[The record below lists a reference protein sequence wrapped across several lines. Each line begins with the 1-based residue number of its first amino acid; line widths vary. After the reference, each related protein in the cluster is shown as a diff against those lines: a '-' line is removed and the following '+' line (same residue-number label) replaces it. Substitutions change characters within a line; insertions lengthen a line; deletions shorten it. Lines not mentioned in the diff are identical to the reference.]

1 MPTYLISGGNRGLG
15 LEFVRQY
22 AAEGAR
28 LIVGV
33 RAPERADALNRLAAV
48 RPDHVAV
55 HPLDVADADSVAR
68 FRQAVGDEPIDALI
82 ANAGVM
88 PAGQQFGSIDYE
100 QWLEALQINTLGPLR
115 LAEAFVDN
123 VRRGEERR
131 MLALTSMLGS
141 MSENRSGGYLAYR
154 TTKAALNSAWR
165 TLSIALRPEGITCVL
180 LHPGHART
188 DMGGP
193 TAAVDPVESITGL
206 RRVIA
211 NLSLADTGR
220 FITWQGE
227 DYPW

>member
-1 MPTYLISGGNRGLG
+1 MPTYLVSGGNRGLG

-33 RAPERADALNRLAAV
+33 RAPERAEALNALAAAH
-48 RPDHVAV
+48 PGQVAV
-55 HPLDVADADSVAR
+55 HPLDVADAGSVAG
-68 FRQAVGDEPIDALI
+68 FRRAVGDAPIDALI

-88 PAGQQFGSIDYE
+88 PAGQQFGAIDYE
-100 QWLEALQINTLGPLR
+100 QWLEALKINTLGPVR

-123 VRRGEERR
+123 VRRGGERK

-141 MSENRSGGYLAYR
+141 VGANTGGYLTYR
-154 TTKAALNSAWR
+154 ATKAALNSAWK

-193 TAAVDPVESITGL
+193 GAAVDPVESIAGL
-206 RRVIA
+206 RQVIA
-211 NLSLADTGR
+211 GLAPADTGR
-220 FITWQGE
+220 FITWQGQ